1 MREKNSDGISV
12 NGLGTGYVS
21 LIMIFV
27 MICLTALAAMSFSA
41 AGMSDSLSDKHS
53 GNMAAY
59 YAAESE
65 ANRTLMQVD
74 DAALKAAESGL
85 FMNFE
90 ALAAEIENITVKGQM
105 SGDYTVSWSRDI
117 TDKLALMC
125 EITVFA
131 APKNGVRYEITRWQ
145 TAPAGAAASADAPL
159 NVWDGTF

>member
-41 AGMSDSLSDKHS
+41 AGMSDSLSEKHS

-59 YAAESE
+59 YEAESE
-65 ANRTLMQVD
+65 ANRILMRID
-74 DAALKAAESGL
+74 EAAYEAAKSGL

-90 ALAAEIENITVKGQM
+90 VSAAEIDGVTVSPCREG
-105 SGDYTVSWSRDI
+105 YTVSWSRDI

-125 EITVFA
+125 EVTVFA
-131 APKNGVRYEITRWQ
+131 SPDNGVRYKVTQWQ
-145 TAPAGAAASADAPL
+145 TVPAGMTADVPL
-159 NVWDGTF
+159 NVWNGTF